1 VTGEQLL
8 EREIRD
14 TEALLWSARTP
25 EGRQSAFAHLR
36 SLCRQATAQRVFQE
50 FGASVPGLQ
59 GNPAGA
65 APLRQPR

>member
-14 TEALLWSARTP
+14 TEALLWSAKTP

-50 FGASVPGLQ
+50 FGASIPVASL
-59 GNPAGA
+59 AGA
-65 APLRQPR
+65 APHGQPR